1 MFDLDKWQEIYET
14 VNKNKLRTFLTGFS
28 VAWGIFMLI
37 ILLGSG
43 YGLENGVKKEFEGD
57 AVNYLS
63 INGGVT
69 SKPYKGMKPGR
80 FIQMENAE
88 EEMLSVL
95 SNVDKS
101 SNRTRLWQINTIS
114 YKNQYGTFDVF
125 AVSPDYS
132 EVERL
137 VMTSGRFLNQIDMTE
152 TRKVVALGRL
162 VYEELFK
169 GAEALEKYVNIGGVP
184 FKVIGVFNDPGN
196 DRDLER
202 VYIPTSAGQ
211 RVFGMGENLNSIQLM
226 LGNASV
232 EESQQT
238 VDEVKAAMSEKFKFD
253 PTDNRALFIWNSI
266 EEYQQFMDL
275 FASIRLFIWF
285 IGIGTIIAGIVG
297 VSNIMMIVVK
307 ERTKEIGVRK
317 ALGATPWSI
326 VSLIL
331 QESIV
336 ITALAGYIGLV
347 LGVGLLELVGGSFK
361 GDSYFANPEVNINVA
376 LGATLILIIAGA
388 LAGFVPAKKAAS
400 VKPVVALRDE

>member
-232 EESQQT
+232 EEKPT
-238 VDEVKAAMSEKFKFD
+238 NRRRSE
-253 PTDNRALFIWNSI
+253 S
-266 EEYQQFMDL
+266 
-275 FASIRLFIWF
+275 SH
-285 IGIGTIIAGIVG
+285 VG
-297 VSNIMMIVVK
+297 KV
-307 ERTKEIGVRK
+307 
-317 ALGATPWSI
+317 
-326 VSLIL
+326 
-331 QESIV
+331 
-336 ITALAGYIGLV
+336 
-347 LGVGLLELVGGSFK
+347 
-361 GDSYFANPEVNINVA
+361 
-376 LGATLILIIAGA
+376 
-388 LAGFVPAKKAAS
+388 
-400 VKPVVALRDE
+400 